1 MPRDGEGALC
11 AKDGGE
17 TGASCAMFEVADVV
31 QREGSG
37 PCAGEARCGGG
48 ISESRRPCVGSG
60 FVVSSKLRCHVA
72 REVVGIGVVVV

>member
-37 PCAGEARCGGG
+37 SCAGGARCGSG
-48 ISESRRPCVGSG
+48 ISESRCPCVGGG
-60 FVVSSKLRCHVA
+60 FVVSRSRCHVA
-72 REVVGIGVVVV
+72 RVVLV

>member
-17 TGASCAMFEVADVV
+17 TGASCAMLKVADVV

-37 PCAGEARCGGG
+37 SCAGKARCVGGMP
-48 ISESRRPCVGSG
+48 ESRRPCVGGG
-60 FVVSSKLRCHVA
+60 FVVSKSRCHVA
-72 REVVGIGVVVV
+72 REVLV